1 MMGCKIA
8 HGTTFRR
15 AVEEGLLDLKRV
27 VQIGLRGT
35 SYTPTDFQWSVDQ
48 VFALLNEIHNI
59 LNNNKCFFFFLVRNI
74 FFNFRICI
82 I

>member
-48 VFALLNEIHNI
+48 VPLFYLFII
-59 LNNNKCFFFFLVRNI
+59 IV
-74 FFNFRICI
+74 ICI
-82 I
+82 IKLNSQYPEYK